1 MPYIEVIPAYGR
13 DYKNQK
19 DAQADWKDNKDFQIS
34 EAGSDPQA
42 RFGQYVTRAE
52 AVAAGLS
59 VIIRYG
65 NRQKVMQAK

>member
-19 DAQADWKDNKDFQIS
+19 DAQADWKAGKDFQIS
-34 EAGSDPQA
+34 EPGVGTGC
-42 RFGQYVTRAE
+42 RYGQYVTRNE
-52 AVAAGLS
+52 AKDLS

-65 NRQKVMQAK
+65 NLQKVMQAK